1 MLWYASLTR
10 DDEVRECA
18 LWLLDVKWKQKR
30 NTAKSMIALEVFG
43 ISKEELLARSL
54 IKPRRAVPPGL
65 LEKFLK
71 AQFVHTAGRIAPDPD
86 SDETIVQGE
95 LHFYRVNRSKRRIQR
110 ASDNAVLELDWPSVP
125 DSMRM
130 SLTREC
136 DSEEQL
142 MLRAHLLLHDSYFGR
157 FFVAS
162 KR

>member
-1 MLWYASLTR
+1 
-10 DDEVRECA
+10 
-18 LWLLDVKWKQKR
+18 LLDVKWKQKR

-43 ISKEELLARSL
+43 ISKEELLTRSL
-54 IKPRRAVPPGL
+54 IKPESRSSGPSL
-65 LEKFLK
+65 LEKLLK
-71 AQFVHTAGRIAPDPD
+71 AQFVHTAGRIAPDPEG
-86 SDETIVQGE
+86 DETIIQGE
-95 LHFYRVNRSKRRIQR
+95 LHFYRVNRSTRRIQR

-130 SLTREC
+130 SLNREC